1 MKLLSIV
8 YFIIFVSEILY
19 IHFYLNNWT
28 EYAKI
33 DLDKNIEF
41 NISHKSEL
49 NAYFSTIVDERVN
62 LLQTMKYKE
71 WLAYNIK
78 NKYINFQGKQY
89 HLFIWE
95 RNKIDEYNQEDTS
108 NFTVRCSTHED
119 FIDMDFKSVVSVL
132 NYNFL
137 YGVYKPSI
145 EIPNN
150 LWDLSGLYDEQT
162 NITNIFWVT
171 EDFEYPVERTMI
183 FNKYKKRHEIQD
195 KNYRKIEFEGVIG
208 IGYEI
213 RNLNLEYGKVYY
225 EFLGWW
231 FFLIVSILSFL
242 ISIFLYYSSSQ
253 ENKSEKPILFLF
265 IVNFYLLYFLSSQGG
280 LTSTESEINKMTDI
294 NSGIMSISFLVAVN
308 IFIIQTLRGDK
319 KTKYGVLHSES
330 AILFCISLILLLLA
344 STKKTNFIN
353 IQELRIYNIS
363 SQFFFN
369 MSILINLIIFLNY
382 VIYVASNSKR
392 LQFLGFL

>member
-1 MKLLSIV
+1 MKLLSAV
-8 YFIIFVSEILY
+8 YFIIFVIELLY
-19 IHFYLNNWT
+19 IHIYLNNWT
-28 EYAKI
+28 TYAKI

-150 LWDLSGLYDEQT
+150 LWDLSGLYDAQT

-171 EDFEYPVERTMI
+171 EDFEYPVERTVI

-195 KNYRKIEFEGVIG
+195 KDYQKIEFEGVVG

-319 KTKYGVLHSES
+319 KTKYGVLHAES

-344 STKKTNFIN
+344 SAKKTNFIN
-353 IQELRIYNIS
+353 IQELRVYNIS

-382 VIYVASNSKR
+382 IIYVASNSKR

>member
-8 YFIIFVSEILY
+8 YFIIFVIEILY
-19 IHFYLNNWT
+19 IHFYLNDWT
-28 EYAKI
+28 EYAKL

-49 NAYFSTIVDERVN
+49 NTYFSTIVDERIN
-62 LLQTMKYKE
+62 LLKTMKYKE

-108 NFTVRCSTHED
+108 NFTVRCSSHED

-150 LWDLSGLYDEQT
+150 LWDLSGLYDAQT

-171 EDFEYPVERTMI
+171 EDFKYPVERTVI

-195 KNYRKIEFEGVIG
+195 KDYQKIEFEGVVG

-319 KTKYGVLHSES
+319 KTKYGVLHAES